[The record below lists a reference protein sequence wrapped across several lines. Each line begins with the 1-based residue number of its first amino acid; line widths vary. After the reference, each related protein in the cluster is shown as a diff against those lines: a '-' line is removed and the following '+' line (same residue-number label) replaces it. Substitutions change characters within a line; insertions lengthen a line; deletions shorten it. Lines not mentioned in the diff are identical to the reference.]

1 MLFRRKNA
9 GGVSHRRGRPAWGKL
24 KKKARKLKWPPAPGG
39 VLLDG
44 RAGYVI
50 IIENPH
56 DTTLKE
62 A

>member
-9 GGVSHRRGRPAWGKL
+9 GAVSYCGGGPVWGKL
-24 KKKARKLKWPPAPGG
+24 KKKARKLKLRPGPGG
-39 VLLDG
+39 VRLDG

-62 A
+62 V

>member
-1 MLFRRKNA
+1 MPRRRA
-9 GGVSHRRGRPAWGKL
+9 GVGEAKKES
-24 KKKARKLKWPPAPGG
+24 KKAEVAPAPGG

>member
-1 MLFRRKNA
+1 MGEAKKE
-9 GGVSHRRGRPAWGKL
+9 S
-24 KKKARKLKWPPAPGG
+24 KKAEVAPAPGG

-50 IIENPH
+50 IIENPKTRH
-56 DTTLKE
+56 TTPKE